1 MMNLYGAW
9 FRPLAVSRRPV
20 GDLFYRVLFGAA
32 GLNPLPYRI
41 ACYALLC
48 ANLGLLYILCRKL
61 SASREVAALACLL
74 GAYLAHLADLYYSTD
89 TVYDLLCFLFY
100 FLAFIC
106 YAEVCSRAW
115 PWRTL
120 VLTLYLVALGAKEM
134 AVTLP
139 VFLALYDLIYDPP
152 APNLA
157 ATRAWTGR
165 ELRRL
170 SPFAVVT
177 VGYILLKTVGPGRV
191 TANSDFLPR
200 VSWQVLIDGWKH
212 YAFDLFYGAI
222 AFTGPRVVLLWAVL
236 LAIVLALRKRDLLF
250 ALCVILIGILPV
262 VLIPDRGFYAVYLT
276 LPGWYLLA
284 ARSLTTA
291 RHRLLPRAGAAA
303 PAILFL
309 LVAACLVPL
318 HLRQKPRGNGWVAE
332 AHESVRCTLP
342 PLRYYDV
349 PRAASA
355 SATKTSRCVTSRA
368 HPPLP
373 PARSTTASSPTP
385 TSSSPCSHP
394 PARPLAHPQAV
405 FSALNRIP
413 QPANSLRRSNWTC
426 FRYSEGCMQL
436 ADFDYHLPEERI
448 AQEALADRSASRM
461 LVVHRHEDRWEDRA
475 FRDLPGYLHP
485 GDCLVLNDSRVF
497 PARLF
502 GHREGI
508 HALPI
513 GKNNP
518 KIREHLSGAVE
529 VFLLRSVS
537 PGGRDL
543 QALVRPGR
551 KLPVG
556 ERITFAEWLE
566 GEIVA
571 RGEFGE
577 RTVRFHGASDLY
589 AAFERIGHVPLPPNI
604 KRADSPA
611 DP

>member
-1 MMNLYGAW
+1 MNRAAWGRLPLPRRNTVFAALVIAGVFLAFAGDGLRAYFTPDEMMNLYGAW
-9 FRPLAVSRRPV
+9 FRPLAVSRRPL
-20 GDLFYRVLFGAA
+20 GDLFYRVLFAAA

-48 ANLGLLYILCRKL
+48 ANLSLLFILCRKL
-61 SASREVAALACLL
+61 SSSREVAALACLL
-74 GAYLAHLADLYYSTD
+74 GAYHAHLADLYYSTD

-100 FLAFIC
+100 FLALIC

-262 VLIPDRGFYAVYLT
+262 VLIPERGFYAVYLT
-276 LPGWYLLA
+276 LPGWYLFA
-284 ARSLTTA
+284 AQTLTST
-291 RHRLLPRAGAAA
+291 RDRLLPAGTAAR

-318 HLRQKPRGNGWVAE
+318 HWRQKPRGKAWVAE
-332 AHESVRCTLP
+332 AHQSVRGVLE
-342 PLRYYDV
+342 PLRQYSV
-349 PRAASA
+349 PRGGKVLVLDDPFPKEDFIL
-355 SATKTSRCVTSRA
+355 T
-368 HPPLP
+368 
-373 PARSTTASSPTP
+373 
-385 TSSSPCSHP
+385 
-394 PARPLAHPQAV
+394 
-405 FSALNRIP
+405 FM
-413 QPANSLRRSNWTC
+413 
-426 FRYSEGCMQL
+426 FRL
-436 ADFDYHLPEERI
+436 T
-448 AQEALADRSASRM
+448 
-461 LVVHRHEDRWEDRA
+461 
-475 FRDLPGYLHP
+475 FRDDEIQVRRAKSPYAPPPGEVY
-485 GDCLVLNDSRVF
+485 DRVF
-497 PARLF
+497 
-502 GHREGI
+502 
-508 HALPI
+508 
-513 GKNNP
+513 
-518 KIREHLSGAVE
+518 
-529 VFLLRSVS
+529 
-537 PGGRDL
+537 
-543 QALVRPGR
+543 
-551 KLPVG
+551 
-556 ERITFAEWLE
+556 TFANRQLTLLPS
-566 GEIVA
+566 A
-571 RGEFGE
+571 R
-577 RTVRFHGASDLY
+577 
-589 AAFERIGHVPLPPNI
+589 
-604 KRADSPA
+604 
-611 DP
+611 